1 MFQTPDDR
9 RDLLIIGS
17 GGAGLSAALEAAG
30 RGAKVAV
37 VTKTLPTQA
46 QSCMAQGGI
55 NAALGNVEPDSP
67 EEHIADTLRS
77 AHGLADE
84 TMVRTLCESAP
95 ETIEWLDR
103 MLVPFSRIQPNKNS
117 TRYPLPTTHSLQT
130 IAQRR
135 LGGASHP
142 RACYAQDYTGLKI
155 LQSLYDRCL
164 EAGVTFYTGHYL
176 LDLVVTEDREV
187 TGADFWEIQAG
198 RIRTIRARA
207 TLLAT
212 GGYGALYQGYTTNAY
227 GATGDG
233 IAAVLRAGGV
243 LEDMEFV
250 QFHPTAMTP
259 SAVLI
264 SESARGAGAW
274 LINDRGERFTDE
286 LAPRDIVARAM
297 FDQIAAGRHLFLD
310 LRPIPEKVLRELM
323 PQELHLARLHA
334 GIDATKEPIP
344 VMPAV
349 HYTMGGIAVDSRLQ
363 IRGLKRAYAAG
374 ECSAARVH
382 GANRLGGNSLLE
394 IIAFGRLAAANALEE
409 SRGGIPEET
418 TPDERSAPRI
428 EGIFAR
434 KNRYNHYHKQKILGK
449 RLYHDLGIVRDG
461 ALIEDALHYLREL
474 EGRLGETGLQDRS
487 RRENKD
493 LTELLEYENTLL
505 LAQALSLSALKRT
518 ESRGAHYRS
527 DYPKESKA
535 WERHIQVQMKAGE
548 VVTC

>member
-1 MFQTPDDR
+1 MP
-9 RDLLIIGS
+9 DLLIIGS

-46 QSCMAQGGI
+46 QTCMAQGGI

-84 TMVRTLCESAP
+84 VMVRTLCESAP

-103 MLVPFSRIQPNKNS
+103 MLVPFSRIEQKKQS
-117 TRYPLPTTHSLQT
+117 THYPLPTTHS

-176 LDLVVTEDREV
+176 LDLIVTEDREV
-187 TGADFWEIQAG
+187 AGADFWEIKTG
-198 RIRTIRARA
+198 KIRTIRAGA

-250 QFHPTAMTP
+250 QFHPTAMAP

-274 LINDRGERFTDE
+274 LINDKGERFTDE

-310 LRPIPEKVLRELM
+310 LRPVPEKVLRELM

-334 GIDATKEPIP
+334 GIDATKVPIP

-349 HYTMGGIAVDSRLQ
+349 HYTMGGIAVDSQLR
-363 IRGLKRAYAAG
+363 IRGLGRAYAAG

-409 SRGGIPEET
+409 SRGGIPEDT
-418 TPDERSAPRI
+418 TQDEGSELRI

-449 RLYHDLGIVRDG
+449 RLYHDLGIVRDA
-461 ALIEDALHYLREL
+461 ALMEDARGYLDLLQE
-474 EGRLGETGLQDRS
+474 RLGETGIRDRS
-487 RRENKD
+487 RENNRD
-493 LTELLEYENTLL
+493 LTDLLEYENMLL
-505 LAQALSLSALKRT
+505 LARALTLSALKRQ
-518 ESRGAHYRS
+518 ESRGAHYRR
-527 DYPKESKA
+527 DFPKESPE
-535 WERHIQVQMKAGE
+535 WEKHIQIKMENGE
-548 VVTC
+548 VETC

>member
-1 MFQTPDDR
+1 MP
-9 RDLLIIGS
+9 DLLIIGS
-17 GGAGLSAALEAAG
+17 GGAGLSAALEAAS

-46 QSCMAQGGI
+46 QTCMAQGGI
-55 NAALGNVEPDSP
+55 NAALGNVEPDTP
-67 EEHIADTLRS
+67 EEHITDTLRS

-84 TMVRTLCESAP
+84 AMVRTLCESAP

-103 MLVPFSRIQPNKNS
+103 LLVPFSRIDS
-117 TRYPLPTTHSLQT
+117 THSTLNTQHSALST
-130 IAQRR
+130 IDQRR

-176 LDLVVTEDREV
+176 LDLIVTEDREV
-187 TGADFWEIQAG
+187 VGADFWEIKTG
-198 RIRTIRARA
+198 KIRTIRAGA

-250 QFHPTAMTP
+250 QFHPTAMAP

-274 LINDRGERFTDE
+274 LINDKGKRFTDE

-310 LRPIPEKVLRELM
+310 LRPVPEKVLRELM

-363 IRGLKRAYAAG
+363 IRGLGRAYAAG

-394 IIAFGRLAAANALEE
+394 IIAFGRLAAVNALEE
-409 SRGGIPEET
+409 PKGEIPEDT
-418 TPDERSAPRI
+418 TPDRSSATRI

-461 ALIEDALHYLREL
+461 TLIEDALNYLREL

-487 RRENKD
+487 RRENRD
-493 LTELLEYENTLL
+493 LIELLEYENMLL

-518 ESRGAHYRS
+518 ESRGAHYRR
-527 DYPKESKA
+527 DFPEESPE
-535 WERHIQVQMKAGE
+535 WEKHIQIKMENGE
-548 VVTC
+548 VETC